1 MLSTINFQYQ
11 RSFQTHKIYDVI
23 PDRVLS
29 TKLVSR
35 KLLQA
40 QMSPEL
46 FLSIGHVSAQ
56 TAGMLLSRC
65 SHPR

>member
-11 RSFQTHKIYDVI
+11 RCFQTYEINDVI

-35 KLLQA
+35 KLFQP
-40 QMSPEL
+40 QMSPEQ
-46 FLSIGHVSAQ
+46 FLSFSHFPPQ
-56 TAGMLLSRC
+56 TPGMLLGRC